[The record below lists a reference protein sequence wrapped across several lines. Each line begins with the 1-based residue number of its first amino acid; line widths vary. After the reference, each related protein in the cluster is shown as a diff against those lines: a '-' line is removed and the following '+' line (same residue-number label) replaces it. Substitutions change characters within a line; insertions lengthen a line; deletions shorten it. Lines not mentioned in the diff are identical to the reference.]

1 MLGVDLI
8 RRIFELLLSQLLW
21 KLWNHV
27 VFVCARLP
35 QFCRHRSYSEPKRKL
50 WQGGHSKIILTVK
63 SRAVDWSTEVHFT
76 SFLSGGF
83 TTMAVVNSPQ
93 CGLLF
98 NSWAF
103 YYSILEHFGGATNQD
118 ATNLRHVIIAMYSN
132 QLNKSPKIMHKRLD
146 EWGNVGSLFAK
157 SIQNW
162 S

>member
-1 MLGVDLI
+1 MHHYIARLCIWLVEWRHVTMLGHILGWKKFSSNTLFFI
-8 RRIFELLLSQLLW
+8 PYIFSDTFR
-21 KLWNHV
+21 KH
-27 VFVCARLP
+27 
-35 QFCRHRSYSEPKRKL
+35 SY
-50 WQGGHSKIILTVK
+50 HY
-63 SRAVDWSTEVHFT
+63 TEVHFT